1 MSISLLAAGRLS
13 MDPDYRTRVAAAASM
28 HGLALTD
35 DLLYAVIQAP
45 GVGEVAEVVPI
56 SEDHPRG
63 VDSSPITDAAILA
76 AVAAYTPPEET
87 E

>member
-1 MSISLLAAGRLS
+1 MSISLLAAGRLAI
-13 MDPDYRTRVAAAASM
+13 DPDFRNRVAAAAAM
-28 HGLALTD
+28 RGHVFTE

-56 SEDHPRG
+56 SDTHPRG

-76 AVAAYTPPEET
+76 AVDAYQVPEET

>member
-1 MSISLLAAGRLS
+1 MTISLLAAGRLS

-28 HGLALTD
+28 HGLVLTD

-45 GVGEVAEVVPI
+45 GVGDAAVVVDM
-56 SEDHPRG
+56 SDAHPRG
-63 VDSSPITDAAILA
+63 VDSTPITDAAIIA
-76 AVAAYTPPEET
+76 AVTAYEVPEET